1 MKIAK
6 VLLFMGLVLLIVH
19 LIVNQ
24 DTILTE
30 HLANPPPPTLADL
43 QQEIDDLKQEM
54 ADMKSQ
60 ASAGASAA
68 SAARLQIGAIKSGSS
83 TS

>member
-1 MKIAK
+1 MKIK
-6 VLLFMGLVLLIVH
+6 VILFIGLVLLIVH
-19 LIVNQ
+19 LIVNR
-24 DTILTE
+24 DSMIVE
-30 HLANPPPPTLADL
+30 HLTGKPTLTGL
-43 QQEIDDLKQEM
+43 QKEVDDLKQEM

-60 ASAGASAA
+60 ASQGAAAA

>member
-6 VLLFMGLVLLIVH
+6 VLLFIGLALLIVH

-30 HLANPPPPTLADL
+30 HLANPPPPKLEAL
-43 QQEIDDLKQEM
+43 QKEIDELKQ
-54 ADMKSQ
+54 DIKSMKDQ
-60 ASAGASAA
+60 ASQGASAA
-68 SAARLQIGAIKSGSS
+68 SAARLQIGAIKNGSS

>member
-1 MKIAK
+1 
-6 VLLFMGLVLLIVH
+6 MGLALLVVY

-24 DTILTE
+24 DSMIVE
-30 HLANPPPPTLADL
+30 HLTGKPTLAGL
-43 QQEIDDLKQEM
+43 QKEVDDLKQEM

-60 ASAGASAA
+60 ASQGAAAA
-68 SAARLQIGAIKSGSS
+68 SAARLQIGAIKNGSS

>member
-1 MKIAK
+1 MKIK
-6 VLLFMGLVLLIVH
+6 VILFMGLALLIVH

-24 DTILTE
+24 DSIIVE
-30 HLANPPPPTLADL
+30 HLTSKPTLAGL
-43 QQEIDDLKQEM
+43 QKEVDDLKQEM

-60 ASAGASAA
+60 ASQGASAA

>member
-1 MKIAK
+1 MKLK
-6 VLLFMGLVLLIVH
+6 TVLFIGLVVLIVY
-19 LIVNQ
+19 LITNR
-24 DTILTE
+24 DTIITE
-30 HLANPPPPTLADL
+30 HLANPPPTLASL
-43 QQEIDDLKQEM
+43 QTEIDDLKQEM
-54 ADMKSQ
+54 ADMKDK